1 MLDLFKKGESF
12 YYANRNTKQ
21 VEKCATRELIPQHP
35 IAYIAKKMEITG
47 EVFKCYHNFGCFRSE
62 KEAFNYFG
70 NRNGFSHLF
79 LKGYFIFLISYYIR
93 KTNFELKGE

>member
-35 IAYIAKKMEITG
+35 IAYIAKKWKLQVKYSNVTITSDASDQR
-47 EVFKCYHNFGCFRSE
+47 KRLLTISE
-62 KEAFNYFG
+62 TAMV
-70 NRNGFSHLF
+70 S
-79 LKGYFIFLISYYIR
+79 LIS
-93 KTNFELKGE
+93 F

>member
-35 IAYIAKKMEITG
+35 IAYIAKKNG
-47 EVFKCYHNFGCFRSE
+47 
-62 KEAFNYFG
+62 NY
-70 NRNGFSHLF
+70 R
-79 LKGYFIFLISYYIR
+79 
-93 KTNFELKGE
+93 